1 MIKKELKNLYYLKKE
16 IVAQKKRIKELEN
29 LATSYTAKVTE
40 LTNKTEVIDRV
51 GNYATE
57 IADLKRLLDLNLKK
71 RFYELVRL
79 NKFIQTIDDP
89 LIRLIAIYRFEKDM
103 SWTQIAIALGGNNKA
118 ESVRKKIYRYLK
130 KNIKVVPLCPN

>member
-1 MIKKELKNLYYLKKE
+1 MTKKELKNLYYLKKE

-29 LATSYTAKVTE
+29 LATSCTAKVTE
-40 LTNKTEVIDRV
+40 LTNKTEVIDKV

-79 NKFIQTIDDP
+79 NKFIESVEDSEIRTI
-89 LIRLIAIYRFEKDM
+89 LMLRYAQGLSWQQIAKDM
-103 SWTQIAIALGGNNKA
+103 GVIGDGST
-118 ESVRKKIYRYLK
+118 
-130 KNIKVVPLCPN
+130 

>member
-1 MIKKELKNLYYLKKE
+1 MTKKELKNLYYLKKE

-29 LATSYTAKVTE
+29 LATSCTAKVTE
-40 LTNKTEVIDRV
+40 LTNKTEVIDKV
-51 GNYATE
+51 GKYAVE

-79 NKFIQTIDDP
+79 DKFIQTIDDP

-130 KNIKVVPLCPN
+130 KI

>member
-1 MIKKELKNLYYLKKE
+1 MTKKELKNLYYLKKE

-29 LATSYTAKVTE
+29 LATSCTAKVTE
-40 LTNKTEVIDRV
+40 LTNKTEVIDKV

-79 NKFIQTIDDP
+79 DKFIQTIDDP

-130 KNIKVVPLCPN
+130 KI

>member
-1 MIKKELKNLYYLKKE
+1 MTKKELKNLYYLKKE

-29 LATSYTAKVTE
+29 LATSCTAKVTE
-40 LTNKTEVIDRV
+40 LTNKTEEIDKV

-79 NKFIQTIDDP
+79 DKFIQTIDDP

-130 KNIKVVPLCPN
+130 KI

>member
-1 MIKKELKNLYYLKKE
+1 MTKKELKNLYYLKKE

-29 LATSYTAKVTE
+29 LATSCTAKVTE
-40 LTNKTEVIDRV
+40 FTNKTEVIDKV

-130 KNIKVVPLCPN
+130 KI

>member
-1 MIKKELKNLYYLKKE
+1 MTKKEIKNLYYLKKE

-29 LATSYTAKVTE
+29 LATSCTAKVTE
-40 LTNKTEVIDRV
+40 LTNKTEVIDKV

-79 NKFIQTIDDP
+79 DKFIESIEDSEIRTI
-89 LIRLIAIYRFEKDM
+89 LMLRYAQGLSWQQIAKDM
-103 SWTQIAIALGGNNKA
+103 EVIGDGST
-118 ESVRKKIYRYLK
+118 ERKKHNRFLK
-130 KNIKVVPLCPN
+130 VSRNS

>member
-1 MIKKELKNLYYLKKE
+1 MTKKELKNLYYLKKE

-29 LATSYTAKVTE
+29 LATSCTAKVTE
-40 LTNKTEVIDRV
+40 LTNKTEVIDKV
-51 GNYATE
+51 GNYAVE

-79 NKFIQTIDDP
+79 DKFIQTIDDP

-118 ESVRKKIYRYLK
+118 ESVRKKNYRYLK
-130 KNIKVVPLCPN
+130 KT

>member
-1 MIKKELKNLYYLKKE
+1 MTKKELKNLYYLKKE

-29 LATSYTAKVTE
+29 LATSCTAKVTE

-79 NKFIQTIDDP
+79 DKFIQTIDDP

-130 KNIKVVPLCPN
+130 KI

>member
-1 MIKKELKNLYYLKKE
+1 MTKKELKNLYYLKKE

-29 LATSYTAKVTE
+29 LATSCTAKVTE
-40 LTNKTEVIDRV
+40 LTNKTEVIDKV
-51 GNYATE
+51 GNYAVE

-79 NKFIQTIDDP
+79 DKFIQTIDDP

-130 KNIKVVPLCPN
+130 KI

>member
-1 MIKKELKNLYYLKKE
+1 MTKKELKNLYYLKKE

-29 LATSYTAKVTE
+29 LATSCTAKVTE
-40 LTNKTEVIDRV
+40 LTNKTEVIDKV

-79 NKFIQTIDDP
+79 DKFIESIEDSEIRTI
-89 LIRLIAIYRFEKDM
+89 LMLRYAQGLSWQQIAKDM
-103 SWTQIAIALGGNNKA
+103 GEIGDGST
-118 ESVRKKIYRYLK
+118 ERKKHNRFLK
-130 KNIKVVPLCPN
+130 VSRNS

>member
-1 MIKKELKNLYYLKKE
+1 MTKKELKNLYYLKKE
-16 IVAQKKRIKELEN
+16 IVEQKKRIKELEN
-29 LATSYTAKVTE
+29 LATSCTAKVTE
-40 LTNKTEVIDRV
+40 LTNKTEVIDKV
-51 GNYATE
+51 GNYAVE

-79 NKFIQTIDDP
+79 DKFIQTIDDP

-130 KNIKVVPLCPN
+130 KI

>member
-1 MIKKELKNLYYLKKE
+1 MTKKELKNLYYLKKE

-29 LATSYTAKVTE
+29 LATSCTAKVTE
-40 LTNKTEVIDRV
+40 LTNKTEVIDKV

-130 KNIKVVPLCPN
+130 KI

>member
-1 MIKKELKNLYYLKKE
+1 MTKKELKNLYYLKKE

-29 LATSYTAKVTE
+29 LATSCTAKVTE
-40 LTNKTEVIDRV
+40 LTNKTEVIDKV
-51 GNYATE
+51 GNYAVE

-130 KNIKVVPLCPN
+130 KI

>member
-1 MIKKELKNLYYLKKE
+1 MTKKELKNLYYLKKE

-29 LATSYTAKVTE
+29 LATSCTAKVTE
-40 LTNKTEVIDRV
+40 LINKTEVIDKV
-51 GNYATE
+51 GNYAVE

-79 NKFIQTIDDP
+79 DKFIQTIDDP

-130 KNIKVVPLCPN
+130 KI

>member
-1 MIKKELKNLYYLKKE
+1 MTKKELKNLYYLKKE

-29 LATSYTAKVTE
+29 LATSCTAKVTE

-130 KNIKVVPLCPN
+130 KI

>member
-1 MIKKELKNLYYLKKE
+1 MTNKESKNLYYLKKE

-29 LATSYTAKVTE
+29 LATSCTAKVTE
-40 LTNKTEVIDRV
+40 FTNKTEVIDKV
-51 GNYATE
+51 GNYAVE

-79 NKFIQTIDDP
+79 DKFIQTIDDP

-130 KNIKVVPLCPN
+130 KI

>member
-1 MIKKELKNLYYLKKE
+1 MTKKELKNLYYLKKE

-29 LATSYTAKVTE
+29 LATSCTAKVTE
-40 LTNKTEVIDRV
+40 LTNKTEVIDKV
-51 GNYATE
+51 GNYAVE

-79 NKFIQTIDDP
+79 DKFIQTIDDP

-118 ESVRKKIYRYLK
+118 ESVTKKIYRYLK
-130 KNIKVVPLCPN
+130 RK

>member
-1 MIKKELKNLYYLKKE
+1 MTKKELKNLYYLKKE

-29 LATSYTAKVTE
+29 LATSCTAKVTE
-40 LTNKTEVIDRV
+40 LTNKTEVTDMV
-51 GNYATE
+51 GKYAVE

-79 NKFIQTIDDP
+79 DKFIQTIDDP

-130 KNIKVVPLCPN
+130 KI

>member
-1 MIKKELKNLYYLKKE
+1 MTKKELKNLYYLKKE

-29 LATSYTAKVTE
+29 LATSCTAKVTE

-51 GNYATE
+51 GNYAVE

-130 KNIKVVPLCPN
+130 KI